1 MTTGEEPPASRHP
14 SLNDGT
20 AVESHT
26 LLERF
31 AQIPGVPVPTETTR
45 AIRLDYGPE
54 SHLGRTIKLPAD
66 EGEEFPALVADID
79 ESFNE
84 RRGICL
90 PDLTVPVATYTGWN
104 LRDESIGNPG
114 LFIGITGGLAGWTL
128 PLPAT
133 RAEREASG
141 DPRSSIEERYADR
154 QDYLE
159 KVNRAAMDLVDEGY
173 LLEEDVDEVVDLA
186 GRKYDYWAGDGRQVL
201 RFPCDRFSKRSG
213 AEPVAG
219 LIAENIVRE
228 NRKEED
234 DHAVAVGSHHRSRLR
249 QGEIRG
255 IHRPHVRPEI

>member
-1 MTTGEEPPASRHP
+1 MRRYHFAGCQHGSGDFPPIEIRANDGIKGQLPFNSVDYAPLLRAALDNLDRWVTTGEEPPASRHP

-26 LLERF
+26 LLQRF

-54 SHLGRTIKLPAD
+54 SHLGRTIRLPAD
-66 EGEEFPALVADID
+66 EGEEFPALVSDID

-104 LRDESIGNPG
+104 LRDESIGNPN

-141 DPRSSIEERYADR
+141 DPRSSIEERYSDR
-154 QDYLE
+154 EDYLE
-159 KVNRAAMDLVDEGY
+159 QVTRAAHDLVAEGY
-173 LLEEDVDEVVDLA
+173 LLEEDVGEVVDLA
-186 GRKYDYWAGDGRQVL
+186 GRKYDFWAGDG
-201 RFPCDRFSKRSG
+201 DRC
-213 AEPVAG
+213 
-219 LIAENIVRE
+219 
-228 NRKEED
+228 
-234 DHAVAVGSHHRSRLR
+234 
-249 QGEIRG
+249 
-255 IHRPHVRPEI
+255 